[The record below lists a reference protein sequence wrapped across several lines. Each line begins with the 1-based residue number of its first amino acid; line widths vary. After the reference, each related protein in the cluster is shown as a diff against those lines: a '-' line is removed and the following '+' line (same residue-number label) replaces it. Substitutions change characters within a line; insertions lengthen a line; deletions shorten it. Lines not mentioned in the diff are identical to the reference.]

1 MKKLSSKK
9 KKKKILNRSKTI
21 SEDVSGDGNITSD
34 NNSNISISKRK
45 TLGVR

>member
-34 NNSNISISKRK
+34 NSNISISKRK